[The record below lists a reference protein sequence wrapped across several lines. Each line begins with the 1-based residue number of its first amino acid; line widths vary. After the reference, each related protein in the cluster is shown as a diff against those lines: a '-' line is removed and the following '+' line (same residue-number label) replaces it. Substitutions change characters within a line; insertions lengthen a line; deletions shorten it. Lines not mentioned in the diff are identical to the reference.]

1 MTKYAEEIL
10 RIIMTA
16 DTHPTAEQ
24 IYMQMKMDNSK
35 ISYATVYNNLHTLAE
50 NGKIIR
56 ISEPGSPDRYDN
68 TSRHDHLICTV
79 CGKISDIYSDDLTS
93 EIEKNLGQRIDSYDL
108 RVRGVCPD
116 CRNKIQ
122 N

>member
-1 MTKYAEEIL
+1 MTKYAAEIL

-35 ISYATVYNNLHTLAE
+35 ISHATVYNNLHTLAK

>member
-1 MTKYAEEIL
+1 MTKYAAEIL

-35 ISYATVYNNLHTLAE
+35 ISHATVYNNLHTLAE
-50 NGKIIR
+50 SGKIIR

>member
-1 MTKYAEEIL
+1 MTKYAAEIL

>member
-1 MTKYAEEIL
+1 MTKYAAEIL

-93 EIEKNLGQRIDSYDL
+93 EIEKKLKQRIDSYDL

>member
-24 IYMQMKMDNSK
+24 IYMQMKMNNSK
-35 ISYATVYNNLHTLAE
+35 ISHATVYNNLNTLAE